1 MSELECLAYGTEADK
16 GICLLLKLGTYRVLL
31 DCGLTDFSALL
42 TDATV
47 PPADLVLC
55 SHAHP
60 DHARGLLLLHQAF
73 PQLPIYASEVTTQLL
88 PLNWSEPAAIRQT
101 DASTKAE
108 QSEADRLET
117 DHFEADDSEAGHSEV
132 GSHGRAPLSLVCHAL
147 PWRTPIEFFDGLSVE
162 LYPAGHL
169 PGAAAFLLTYTP
181 LSEDHS
187 PSRTYTVFYT
197 GDFFLSNARLVEGM
211 PLEELRGTAPDVLIL
226 EGSYGTARHP
236 HRRQQENQ
244 LAERIDRAIAN
255 KQSILLPTA
264 TLGLG
269 QELLML
275 LRSHHHFTGRD
286 LDIWVDGSVAAGCN
300 AYLEIMPHLPTSV
313 QNFARHQSLF
323 WDERVRPRVR
333 QLTPD
338 QYAHLDQRP
347 SIVLTDETADLSQYY
362 GTNPDKWL
370 VLQAEKPH
378 FKGERGDGRGERRGE
393 RGEEEEGAA
402 KVLADD
408 RPPNEEPYPS
418 RLNPHA
424 SPPEE
429 IYLLAQHCDGPG
441 TTQLIHNL
449 RPQHVVFVHG
459 SPAYLADL
467 AGLEELH
474 NRYQIHTPAIGTLVE
489 LPIGETFLH
498 VAAPETSYEG
508 ELTELNTVVTITL
521 PEAITSDPR
530 WEQLADTG
538 LVEARWQGNELVLRG
553 LPQRELLRPND
564 RLLDWMDA
572 NSPLRNCCG
581 NCRHYRGQRC
591 WNQRSPLFE
600 FKVTPDGFCP
610 VFEPAQAQEGD
621 S

>member
-1 MSELECLAYGTEADK
+1 MRAASEVITSAESDPIVSELECLAYGTEADE

-31 DCGLTDFSALL
+31 DCGLTNFSALL
-42 TDATV
+42 ADPAV

-55 SHAHP
+55 SHAHA
-60 DHARGLLLLHQAF
+60 DHARGLLALHHAF

-88 PLNWSEPAAIRQT
+88 PLNWSETEPKT
-101 DASTKAE
+101 DSTVGG
-108 QSEADRLET
+108 
-117 DHFEADDSEAGHSEV
+117 DSHSR
-132 GSHGRAPLSLVCHAL
+132 SQFSFFCHAL

-169 PGAAAFLLTYTP
+169 PGATAFLLTYTP
-181 LSEDHS
+181 LPEGNS
-187 PSRTYTVFYT
+187 PSRPYTVFYT

-244 LAERIDRAIAN
+244 LVERIDRAIAN
-255 KQSILLPTA
+255 KQSILLPTSA
-264 TLGLG
+264 LGLG

-275 LRSHHHFTGRD
+275 LRSHHSFTGRD
-286 LDIWVDGSVAAGCN
+286 LDIWVDGSVAAGCD
-300 AYLEIMPHLPTSV
+300 AYLEIMPHLPTAV
-313 QNFARHQSLF
+313 QNFARHQALF

-333 QLTPD
+333 HLTPS
-338 QYAHLDQRP
+338 QRVNLDQRP
-347 SIVLTDETADLSQYY
+347 SIVLTDETTDLSQYY
-362 GTNPDKWL
+362 AANPAAWL
-370 VLQAEKPH
+370 VLQSEQPH
-378 FKGERGDGRGERRGE
+378 YKRRE
-393 RGEEEEGAA
+393 QRREEEGDTT
-402 KVLADD
+402 KIVSDD
-408 RPPNEEPYPS
+408 RQPNDEP
-418 RLNPHA
+418 L
-424 SPPEE
+424 SPPLSPLPSPHTET
-429 IYLLAQHCDGPG
+429 YLLAQHCDGPG

-474 NRYQIHTPAIGTLVE
+474 NRYHLHTPAPGSLVE

-498 VAAPETSYEG
+498 VAAPEASYEG
-508 ELTELNTVVTITL
+508 ELTELNTLVTITL
-521 PEAITSDPR
+521 PEAITADPR
-530 WEQLADTG
+530 WQQLADTG
-538 LVEARWQGNELVLRG
+538 LIEARWQGNELVLRG
-553 LPQRELLRPND
+553 LPQRELLRPSD

-610 VFEPAQAQEGD
+610 VFEPAQTPEEGEG
-621 S
+621 